1 MKSKKNQTG
10 GRTNKDDAEKNVVKS
25 EVQTIHSGLENI
37 PHPSAMVGG
46 MRSIGY
52 SPQTAIADLVDNSI
66 TAEAKNI
73 SIGISP
79 SESEKETG
87 FIYVED
93 DGSGMSP
100 EGLHEAMRW
109 GGKGPKNKRRANDLG
124 RFGLG
129 LKTASFSMGRKLT
142 VATRDSGGLL
152 KILCWDLEIMETA
165 GWKMKEGL
173 DTETK
178 AIFARSSLAKNVNAT
193 GTVVIITKVD
203 RLTVRSSQL
212 SNTERNSANITK
224 KISSHLGMTFHR
236 FIEEGIKI
244 KLGNSEIRP
253 WDPFHKATSKH
264 FERLGSD
271 AAVTSYVLPHHSTL
285 TDTEH
290 DQMAGPKG
298 WNGHQGFIV
307 YRAKRLIVQGGWL
320 GLFDT
325 SESCRLARIKI
336 DLKND
341 LDEKWDLDVIKSK
354 ISPPSWQIAD
364 LQRIGEASRRE
375 SQAAFNFRGARQ
387 APNNENQA
395 EIEKASFW
403 HQMPSPN
410 SVKFRINR
418 AHPVIQSL
426 KQAISEPALA
436 EAFIKT
442 FERLLP
448 LDAILQDPKRTT
460 NGAKETLTPQEI
472 ELNAE
477 LAKNTISLLVAQ
489 GNNLEKAT
497 NLVLSIEPFAFHA
510 KEIRFYLNK

>member
-1 MKSKKNQTG
+1 MNSNKSQPEGRPKKEEAE
-10 GRTNKDDAEKNVVKS
+10 NKIVKNDDPLTVSGIENV
-25 EVQTIHSGLENI
+25 
-37 PHPSAMVGG
+37 PHPSAMVEG

-66 TAEAKNI
+66 TAESRKI
-73 SIGISP
+73 SITIFP
-79 SESEKETG
+79 SETEREGG

-93 DGSGMSP
+93 DGNGMSS
-100 EGLHEAMRW
+100 EGLFEAMRW
-109 GGKGPKNKRRANDLG
+109 GGRGPKKTRKVNDLG

-152 KILCWDLEIMETA
+152 KILCWDLGHMETA
-165 GWKMKEGL
+165 GWKMQEGL
-173 DTETK
+173 DMDTK
-178 AIFARSSLAKNVNAT
+178 PIFARSSLAKNPKST
-193 GTVVIITKVD
+193 GTIVIITKLD

-212 SNTERNSANITK
+212 SNTEKNSANITK
-224 KISSHLGMTFHR
+224 KISAHLGMTFHS
-236 FIEEGIKI
+236 FIEDGVKI
-244 KLGNSEIRP
+244 KLGSSEIRA
-253 WDPFHKATSKH
+253 WDPFYKATSKH
-264 FERLGSD
+264 QESLGPD
-271 AAVTSYVLPHHSTL
+271 TKVTSYVLPHHSTL
-285 TDTEH
+285 TNPEH

-298 WNGHQGFIV
+298 WNAHQGFLV
-307 YRAKRLIVQGGWL
+307 YRAKRLIMQGGWL

-325 SESCRLARIKI
+325 SESCRLARIRI
-336 DLKND
+336 DLKNNQ
-341 LDEKWDLDVIKSK
+341 DEGWDLDVIKSK
-354 ISPPSWQIAD
+354 VTPPSWQIAD

-375 SQAAFNFRGARQ
+375 SQAAFNFRGTRQ
-387 APNNENQA
+387 APSGENQA
-395 EIEKASFW
+395 DIEKASFW
-403 HQMPSPN
+403 HQLPSPN

-426 KQAISEPALA
+426 KQAISEPELA

-477 LAKNTISLLVAQ
+477 LAKNTINLLVAQ
-489 GNNLEKAT
+489 GNNLERAT
-497 NLVLSIEPFAFHA
+497 NLVLSIEPFALHA
-510 KEIRFYLNK
+510 KEIRSYLNK

>member
-1 MKSKKNQTG
+1 MKSKKTQTG
-10 GRTNKDDAEKNVVKS
+10 GRTNRDDSGKNVIKS
-25 EVQTIHSGLENI
+25 DVQTIHSELENI

-73 SIGISP
+73 SIGILP
-79 SESEKETG
+79 SESDKETG
-87 FIYVED
+87 YIYVED
-93 DGSGMSP
+93 DGVGMSP

-109 GGKGPKNKRRANDLG
+109 GGKGPNNKRRANDLG

-129 LKTASFSMGRKLT
+129 LKTASFSIGRKLT

-152 KILCWDLEIMETA
+152 KILCWDLAHMEAA
-165 GWKMKEGL
+165 GWKMQEGL

-178 AIFARSSLAKNVNAT
+178 AIFARSSLAKNAKAT

-203 RLTVRSSQL
+203 RLTVRSSHI

-224 KISSHLGMTFHR
+224 KISLHLGMTFHR

-244 KLGNSEIRP
+244 KLGNSEIKP

-264 FERLGSD
+264 SERLGSD
-271 AAVTSYVLPHHSTL
+271 ATVTSYVLPHHSTL

-354 ISPPSWQIAD
+354 VSPPSWQIAD

-387 APNNENQA
+387 APNNEKQA

-403 HQMPSPN
+403 HQVPSPN

-442 FERLLP
+442 FETLLP

-460 NGAKETLTPQEI
+460 NGAKEAFTTQDI

-477 LAKNTISLLVAQ
+477 LAKNTINLLVAQ
-489 GNNLEKAT
+489 GNNLERAT
-497 NLVLSIEPFAFHA
+497 NLVLSVEPFAFHA
-510 KEIRFYLNK
+510 KEIRSYLNK

>member
-1 MKSKKNQTG
+1 
-10 GRTNKDDAEKNVVKS
+10 
-25 EVQTIHSGLENI
+25 
-37 PHPSAMVGG
+37 
-46 MRSIGY
+46 
-52 SPQTAIADLVDNSI
+52 
-66 TAEAKNI
+66 
-73 SIGISP
+73 
-79 SESEKETG
+79 
-87 FIYVED
+87 
-93 DGSGMSP
+93 
-100 EGLHEAMRW
+100 
-109 GGKGPKNKRRANDLG
+109 
-124 RFGLG
+124 
-129 LKTASFSMGRKLT
+129 
-142 VATRDSGGLL
+142 
-152 KILCWDLEIMETA
+152 ME
-165 GWKMKEGL
+165 
-173 DTETK
+173 
-178 AIFARSSLAKNVNAT
+178 
-193 GTVVIITKVD
+193 
-203 RLTVRSSQL
+203 
-212 SNTERNSANITK
+212 
-224 KISSHLGMTFHR
+224 
-236 FIEEGIKI
+236 
-244 KLGNSEIRP
+244 
-253 WDPFHKATSKH
+253 
-264 FERLGSD
+264 
-271 AAVTSYVLPHHSTL
+271 
-285 TDTEH
+285 
-290 DQMAGPKG
+290 GPKG
-298 WNGHQGFIV
+298 WNAHQGFIV

-354 ISPPSWQIAD
+354 VSPPSWQIAD

-489 GNNLEKAT
+489 GNNLERAT

>member
-1 MKSKKNQTG
+1 MHSKKKTKG
-10 GRTNKDDAEKNVVKS
+10 GSADKDVVIETVIKN
-25 EVQTIHSGLENI
+25 EGDIAGPGIENI

-73 SIGISP
+73 FIGISP
-79 SESEKETG
+79 SESEKENG
-87 FIYVED
+87 YIYVED
-93 DGSGMSP
+93 DGVGMSHQ
-100 EGLHEAMRW
+100 GLHEAMRW
-109 GGKGPKNKRRANDLG
+109 GGKGPKNKRRVNDLG

-152 KILCWDLEIMETA
+152 KILCWDLELMETE
-165 GWKMKEGL
+165 GWKMQEGL

-178 AIFARSSLAKNVNAT
+178 AIFARSSLAKNAKAT

-203 RLTVRSSQL
+203 RLTARSSQL

-224 KISSHLGMTFHR
+224 KISLHLGMTFHR

-244 KLGNSEIRP
+244 KLGNSEISP
-253 WDPFHKATSKH
+253 WDPFNKATSRH
-264 FERLGSD
+264 TELLGSD
-271 AAVTSYVLPHHSTL
+271 VTVTSYILPHHSTT

-290 DQMAGPKG
+290 AQMEGPKG
-298 WNGHQGFIV
+298 WNGHQGFLV

-325 SESCRLARIKI
+325 SESCRLARIRI
-336 DLKND
+336 DLKNN

-354 ISPPSWQIAD
+354 VSPPSWLLVD

-375 SQAAFNFRGARQ
+375 SQAAFNFRGIRQ
-387 APNNENQA
+387 APKGESQA
-395 EIEKASFW
+395 DILKASFW
-403 HQMPSPN
+403 HQVPSPN

-426 KQAISEPALA
+426 KQAISEPELA

-460 NGAKETLTPQEI
+460 NGAKDTLTSVEI

-477 LAKNTISLLVAQ
+477 LAKKTISLLVAQ
-489 GNNLEKAT
+489 GNSLENAT
-497 NLVLSIEPFAFHA
+497 NLVLSVEPFALNA
-510 KEIRFYLNK
+510 KEIRIYLNK